1 MGNKP
6 WLKYN
11 IPTPLR
17 VSLHK
22 QSLPTQAKIIRK
34 RQRSLSFL
42 FILLLSLFLT
52 IITPH
57 SFPGSAWERDPR
69 GSASVTITT
78 LQTAQTLNEQGRQ
91 QLEQGDAEAA
101 LNTWKQAEDAYQKA
115 KDENGVIGSKL
126 NQIQALQALGKYRLA
141 EQLLTQLCETIKTQ
155 SDSELKATVYR
166 SLGDVLRIVGKLKES
181 EKILK
186 SSLNIAQSLKA
197 DAAVFADQLSLGNTA
212 FAQFKRAQSVNDPQ
226 TAEVESKKAAD
237 FYRSAIAQAT
247 YTQIKLQAQLNLLNL
262 LVETNQQSE
271 AEKIWPQVRDEVS
284 ELSPSVFAI
293 ASKINLARS
302 LLKLNPKNE
311 AIPSLLTM
319 AIAQAKTLPTRR
331 LESYAVGYLGQF
343 YELNQQEEEGIKIT
357 QNALNIAE
365 VNQFFDSVYQ
375 WQWQLGRLYNNTG
388 NKTAANATASRA
400 SAIASYTE
408 AVKTLEYLRK
418 NLVAINPE
426 GQFSFR
432 DEVEPVYRQLV
443 DLLLQGEPTQTD
455 LNRARQ
461 TLEALQ
467 LAEIEDFF
475 REACIETKPNQID
488 NIVDNIDPSTAVIYP
503 IILPN
508 RIEVILKLP
517 VKNLLH
523 AVSYIP
529 ENDVETTL
537 QSLRNNLERPDLNR
551 QVKLDLNQVYDW
563 LIKPFAAE
571 LDTQIKTL
579 VFVLDG
585 SLRNI
590 PMAALYD
597 GKNYLIQSYAIALAP
612 GLQLLDPKPLLPS
625 RINALIAGATNPPSF
640 QQEKLRSLD
649 NVQAE
654 IEQIAKKIPKN
665 SLLNEERFI
674 KNNFQNQLKSA
685 IYSVVH
691 LATHGK
697 FSSDP
702 EQTFILA
709 ADGRINIKDLDNWL
723 RLSQKNNVNTIE
735 LLVLSACQTAK
746 GDKRAALGLAGVAAR
761 AGARTTVATLW
772 RVDDYASAQLMIQFY
787 QQLLQ
792 SPQQSK
798 AEALRQAQLKLLGD
812 SIYKSPCFWAAF
824 ILLGNWL

>member
-126 NQIQALQALGKYRLA
+126 NQSQALQALGKYRLA

-166 SLGDVLRIVGKLKES
+166 SLGDILQVNGDLNKSETILEASLKLA
-181 EKILK
+181 L
-186 SSLNIAQSLKA
+186 SLNATP
-197 DAAVFADQLSLGNTA
+197 AVFADQLSLGNTA

-226 TAEVESKKAAD
+226 TAEVESKKAVD

-293 ASKINLARS
+293 ASKINLSRS
-302 LLKLNPKNE
+302 LLKLYPKNE

-365 VNQFFDSVYQ
+365 VNQLFDSVYQ

-408 AVKTLEYLRK
+408 AVNTLKSLRK
-418 NLVAINPE
+418 DLVALNPDV
-426 GQFSFR
+426 QFSFR
-432 DEVEPVYRQLV
+432 DNVEPVYRQLV
-443 DLLLQGEPTQTD
+443 DLLLQPKDSNQQN
-455 LNRARQ
+455 LKQAREVI
-461 TLEALQ
+461 EALQ
-467 LAEIEDFF
+467 LSELENFF
-475 REACIETKPNQID
+475 REACLQAKVQQID
-488 NIVDNIDPSTAVIYP
+488 EIIDKTDSKAAVIYP
-503 IILPN
+503 IILKD
-508 RIEVILKLP
+508 RLEIILKLP
-517 VKNLLH
+517 NNSELSNFKTEKTQNEVESNLDKLQQ
-523 AVSYIP
+523 YLREPDRI
-529 ENDVETTL
+529 NDVK
-537 QSLRNNLERPDLNR
+537 
-551 QVKLDLNQVYDW
+551 KLSQQVYSW
-563 LIKPFAAE
+563 LMQPLESE
-571 LDTQIKTL
+571 LDKAGIKTL

-585 SLRNI
+585 YLRNI
-590 PMAALYD
+590 PMAVLYD
-597 GKNYLIQSYAIALAP
+597 GQQYLIEKYSIAFAP
-612 GLQLLDPKPLLPS
+612 GLQLLDPHPLAARQIKTLIGGLSEARQGFIALPGVQS
-625 RINALIAGATNPPSF
+625 EVDLITRKVSS
-640 QQEKLRSLD
+640 E
-649 NVQAE
+649 V
-654 IEQIAKKIPKN
+654 
-665 SLLNEERFI
+665 LLNQQFTSDS
-674 KNNFQNQLKSA
+674 LKQTLSDTKTP
-685 IYSVVH
+685 VLH
-691 LATHGK
+691 LATHGQ
-697 FSSDP
+697 FSSKIED
-702 EQTFILA
+702 TFILTW
-709 ADGRINIKDLDNWL
+709 DGKL
-723 RLSQKNNVNTIE
+723 NVSELEEVISRRNETISDPIE

-746 GDKRAALGLAGVAAR
+746 GDNRAVLGLAGLAVKS
-761 AGARTTVATLW
+761 GARSTMATLW
-772 RVDDYASAQLMIQFY
+772 SVNDESTADFMAEFYKQLAKPNIAK
-787 QQLLQ
+787 
-792 SPQQSK
+792 S
-798 AEALRQAQLKLLGD
+798 EALRQAQLFLLKQPK
-812 SIYKSPCFWAAF
+812 YNHPFYWAPF
-824 ILLGNWL
+824 VLVGNWL